1 MCGTGVGCVHVCD
14 VYVVCVVCMWCV
26 CGCGMYV
33 GVMCACGGECVG
45 VREHACLSGF
55 ADVSRCTS
63 AHVCEQVRVCLF
75 YVKSR
80 V

>member
-33 GVMCACGGECVG
+33 GEHDQICILAKSLCEVKNSW
-45 VREHACLSGF
+45 REWVVDIENL
-55 ADVSRCTS
+55 V
-63 AHVCEQVRVCLF
+63 ERV
-75 YVKSR
+75 VIDS
-80 V
+80 